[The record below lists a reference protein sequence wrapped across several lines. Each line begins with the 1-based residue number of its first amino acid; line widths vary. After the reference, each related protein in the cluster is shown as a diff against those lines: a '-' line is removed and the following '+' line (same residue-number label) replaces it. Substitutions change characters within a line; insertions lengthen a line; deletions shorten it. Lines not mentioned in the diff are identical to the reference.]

1 MHPDADLGAHLQ
13 SKIKWRHDPLSS
25 IDHICIGRGG
35 IGGVWNQLT
44 SKQLQTVSMADWM
57 ELPNYSMS
65 TFRQQRRACR
75 CRNNIET
82 IKDDQ
87 SVRATYD
94 EVRSY
99 YIHYVKRNRLTN
111 NFRNGYEVT
120 SIERVCVDAPFYDD
134 LTEEIRTPEPL
145 WEIRGYNEQ
154 TKNPFIIHAKYIV
167 LATGIPQT
175 ITRPLG
181 FLGEQASQSFT
192 YKTLHDIE
200 ELIINKKKL
209 RCNSKPLLVVG
220 CGLTAIDVL
229 LLCQQYLIPVLHVF
243 RRAIDDHEL
252 VLNQLPANI
261 YPEYERIRELIRQSI
276 STTTTSSVG
285 FESSYINFETEHFC
299 FFFSAPPALPLH
311 HPNGPI
317 NVVHKVKLYQ

>member
-1 MHPDADLGAHLQ
+1 
-13 SKIKWRHDPLSS
+13 
-25 IDHICIGRGG
+25 
-35 IGGVWNQLT
+35 
-44 SKQLQTVSMADWM
+44 MADWM

-154 TKNPFIIHAKYIV
+154 TKNRFIIHAKYIV

-276 STTTTSSVG
+276 STTTTTSSVG
-285 FESSYINFETEHFC
+285 FE
-299 FFFSAPPALPLH
+299 
-311 HPNGPI
+311 
-317 NVVHKVKLYQ
+317 